1 MTVTTTAFTNQEE
14 NSLKVHSSRS
24 VRRAKVIPDGKNLVS
39 HAGAALLAE
48 LADRS
53 GLTEAMSVAM
63 EDCGINW
70 HTHDPGVVLTHLA
83 VAIADGADCLA
94 DIAALKEQEDL
105 FGPVAS
111 VATAWRAVHAT
122 AVFELRAIPAAL
134 AVARERVW
142 SAQPPEGPMTWDFDS
157 TLLNVHA
164 EKEDAAPTY
173 KRGFGFNPLGA
184 WCDNTKEPLGAMLRP
199 GNAAPGDAD
208 DHLELL
214 EQVVRSVP
222 PEYALGHEEDDDP
235 ALVVHPI
242 LVRADSAGASHRF
255 VQSLSVAN
263 FDYSIGFPISGSVRD
278 ALLLAQEEDWARA
291 TELGGG
297 IRDGAEVIE
306 LTEIIELNGWPD
318 DMRVICRRERPHPG
332 AQLSLF
338 DLHAGWRHTCF
349 ITNTQGEDIA
359 ALELRHRGHARVEDR
374 VRCWKACGLAN
385 LPFDGFCANEAWVAV
400 SLVAGSLL
408 AWSQMTCFDG
418 ALAKAEPKTMRYR
431 VLHVAAVLVHRGREL
446 ILRLDESWPWASE
459 LATAFTRLRTA
470 FP

>member
-1 MTVTTTAFTNQEE
+1 M
-14 NSLKVHSSRS
+14 
-24 VRRAKVIPDGKNLVS
+24 I
-39 HAGAALLAE
+39 
-48 LADRS
+48 
-53 GLTEAMSVAM
+53 
-63 EDCGINW
+63 
-70 HTHDPGVVLTHLA
+70 
-83 VAIADGADCLA
+83 
-94 DIAALKEQEDL
+94 
-105 FGPVAS
+105 
-111 VATAWRAVHAT
+111 
-122 AVFELRAIPAAL
+122 
-134 AVARERVW
+134 
-142 SAQPPEGPMTWDFDS
+142 WDFDS
-157 TLLNVHA
+157 TLLNVSS
-164 EKEDAAPTY
+164 EKEDAAATY

-199 GNAAPGDAD
+199 GNAAPGNTD

-255 VQSLSVAN
+255 VQSLTDAN

-278 ALLLAQEEDWARA
+278 ALLLAQEEDWVRA

-306 LTEIIELNGWPD
+306 LTEVIELKGWPES
-318 DMRVICRRERPHPG
+318 MRVICRRERPHPG

-338 DLHAGWRHTCF
+338 DTHAGWRHTCF
-349 ITNTQGEDIA
+349 VTNTKSDDIA

-374 VRCWKACGLAN
+374 VRCWKACGLSN

-400 SLVAGSLL
+400 SVIAGALL

-431 VLHVAAVLVHRGREL
+431 VLHVAAVLVHRGRDL
-446 ILRLDESWPWASE
+446 IMRLDETWPWASE
-459 LATAFTRLRTA
+459 LATAFARLRAA

>member
-1 MTVTTTAFTNQEE
+1 
-14 NSLKVHSSRS
+14 
-24 VRRAKVIPDGKNLVS
+24 VIPDAKNLVS

-63 EDCGINW
+63 EECGIKW

-94 DIAALKEQEDL
+94 DIAALKEQEEL

-122 AVFELRAIPAAL
+122 AVFELRAIPVAL
-134 AVARERVW
+134 AQARERVW
-142 SAQPPEGPMTWDFDS
+142 AAKPPVGPMIWDFDS
-157 TLLNVHA
+157 TLLNVHS

-173 KRGFGFNPLGA
+173 KRGFGFNPLA
-184 WCDNTKEPLGAMLRP
+184 VWCDNTKEPLGAILRP
-199 GNAAPGDAD
+199 GNAAPNDTD

-222 PEYALGHEEDDDP
+222 PEYQLGHEEDDDP

-255 VQSLSVAN
+255 VQSLSIAN
-263 FDYSIGFPISGSVRD
+263 FDYSIGFSIRGSVRD
-278 ALLLAQEEDWARA
+278 ALLLAQEEDWVKAR
-291 TELGGG
+291 ELDGG

-306 LTEIIELNGWPD
+306 LTEICELKGWPA

-338 DLHAGWRHTCF
+338 DTQAGWRHTCF
-349 ITNTQGEDIA
+349 ITNTKGDDIA

-385 LPFDGFCANEAWVAV
+385 LPFDGYCANEAWVAV
-400 SLVAGSLL
+400 SVIAGSLL

-431 VLHVAAVLVHRGREL
+431 VLHVAAVLAHRGRDL
-446 ILRLDESWPWASE
+446 IVHLDETWPWSSE
-459 LATAFTRLRTA
+459 LATAFTRLRAA

>member
-1 MTVTTTAFTNQEE
+1 
-14 NSLKVHSSRS
+14 LKVHSNRS

-63 EDCGINW
+63 EDCGISW

-122 AVFELRAIPAAL
+122 AVFELRAIPL
-134 AVARERVW
+134 AVAQARQRVW
-142 SAQPPEGPMTWDFDS
+142 AAEPPAGPMIWDFDS

-173 KRGFGFNPLGA
+173 KRGFGFNPLAA
-184 WCDNTKEPLGAMLRP
+184 WCDNTKEPLAAILRP

-255 VQSLSVAN
+255 VKSLTDAN
-263 FDYSIGFPISGSVRD
+263 FDYSIGCPISGSVRD

-297 IRDGAEVIE
+297 IRDGAEVVE
-306 LTEIIELNGWPD
+306 LTEIIELKGWPV

-338 DLHAGWRHTCF
+338 DIHAGWRHTCF
-349 ITNTQGEDIA
+349 ITNTQGEEIA

-400 SLVAGSLL
+400 SLIAGSLM

-431 VLHVAAVLVHRGREL
+431 VLHVAAILVRRGREL